1 MKRIT
6 AILLCL
12 VLLMST
18 MSACGSTASSE
29 TASSTPAIQEEPP
42 VAEVS
47 ESPVEVS
54 AAEPASAEEAE
65 PEEPPAPE
73 RITPPA
79 NPYALPLEEDTA
91 TFSFFWTYPPFLA
104 EMIEDLTNG
113 YARQE
118 LEARTNVHIEFN
130 AVSAAVA
137 GEQFQLMVAA
147 DSYTDI
153 IQDVVNYYTAGMDRA
168 VTDEIVM
175 DLKDR
180 LPVDM
185 PVYNEMVTANEEI
198 RKQLTSSDGYIGAIY
213 RLYAEPSV
221 PKSGN
226 IVRQDWLDDLGLE
239 IPRTVADYYD
249 VLTAF
254 KNEKGATEPFYLMNT
269 GVAFNNGIIGAYG
282 TMDGFY
288 QEDGTVKYGAL
299 EPAFKDYLTEMHRWY
314 SEGLISP
321 DYLNNV
327 SGYPDNGSI
336 TDGRVGIFAQENNYI
351 QDVYSFTDD
360 TSINLSAIPNA
371 VLSEGQTNSFIAFGD
386 WIGGVSWSISADCE
400 NPALLL
406 NFIDYLFTD
415 EGSLLA
421 NYGVEG
427 LSWDYN
433 AEGKPEIGEAI
444 TNNPDYN
451 SATAQL
457 KYTLLWAPFVED
469 YDRFNVGYTQAV
481 IDAADI
487 WRDNSTSDAILP
499 TGLSIS
505 EEYISRYNAAYGD
518 VDAYTAENVNRFITG
533 DRPLEEFE
541 AFVQELKGVGADTCL
556 EIWQKMLDA
565 YNTK

>member
-1 MKRIT
+1 M
-6 AILLCL
+6 
-12 VLLMST
+12 
-18 MSACGSTASSE
+18 
-29 TASSTPAIQEEPP
+29 
-42 VAEVS
+42 AEVS

-79 NPYALPLEEDTA
+79 NPYALPLKEDTA

-104 EMIEDLTNG
+104 EMIEDLTDG

-254 KNEKGATEPFYLMNT
+254 KNEKGATEPF
-269 GVAFNNGIIGAYG
+269 
-282 TMDGFY
+282 
-288 QEDGTVKYGAL
+288 
-299 EPAFKDYLTEMHRWY
+299 
-314 SEGLISP
+314 
-321 DYLNNV
+321 
-327 SGYPDNGSI
+327 
-336 TDGRVGIFAQENNYI
+336 
-351 QDVYSFTDD
+351 
-360 TSINLSAIPNA
+360 
-371 VLSEGQTNSFIAFGD
+371 
-386 WIGGVSWSISADCE
+386 
-400 NPALLL
+400 
-406 NFIDYLFTD
+406 
-415 EGSLLA
+415 
-421 NYGVEG
+421 
-427 LSWDYN
+427 
-433 AEGKPEIGEAI
+433 
-444 TNNPDYN
+444 
-451 SATAQL
+451 
-457 KYTLLWAPFVED
+457 
-469 YDRFNVGYTQAV
+469 
-481 IDAADI
+481 
-487 WRDNSTSDAILP
+487 
-499 TGLSIS
+499 
-505 EEYISRYNAAYGD
+505 
-518 VDAYTAENVNRFITG
+518 
-533 DRPLEEFE
+533 
-541 AFVQELKGVGADTCL
+541 
-556 EIWQKMLDA
+556 
-565 YNTK
+565 